1 MDRELSLSRFPLLGP
16 DVDERPLAC
25 APDPV
30 FRGLFVAHLEV
41 LDWSDLPAVSWIT
54 ADKALY
60 RELSGCPRWLVHAL
74 LLVGGSATALERR
87 WR

>member
-41 LDWSDLPAVSWIT
+41 LDWSDLPAGKF
-54 ADKALY
+54 DN
-60 RELSGCPRWLVHAL
+60 C
-74 LLVGGSATALERR
+74 
-87 WR
+87 